1 MSELNQY
8 KKFIE
13 FLKDNLIMILGDY
26 HDGDYFV
33 ILEPKIPAHFQ
44 SIVIKITKEEKDL
57 LKSLFGNDI
66 LKEIDPNPSIEK
78 S

>member
-1 MSELNQY
+1 MNELNQD

-13 FLKDNLIMILGDY
+13 FLKDNLIMILGDC
-26 HDGDYFV
+26 FV
-33 ILEPKIPAHFQ
+33 ILEPKIPAYFQ